1 MLYGVIR
8 LEYCGPVLSL
18 DLWLLHLRNGIF
30 NLNFKTDTQ
39 FSVCFEP
46 LSYEQLAFVNLLF
59 RSVKNR
65 ADYEGLV

>member
-1 MLYGVIR
+1 MIR

-18 DLWLLHLRNGIF
+18 DLWLLHLRNVIF

-46 LSYEQLAFVNLLF
+46 LSHEQLAFVNLLF
-59 RSVKNR
+59 RSVKK
-65 ADYEGLV
+65 YLKVYI